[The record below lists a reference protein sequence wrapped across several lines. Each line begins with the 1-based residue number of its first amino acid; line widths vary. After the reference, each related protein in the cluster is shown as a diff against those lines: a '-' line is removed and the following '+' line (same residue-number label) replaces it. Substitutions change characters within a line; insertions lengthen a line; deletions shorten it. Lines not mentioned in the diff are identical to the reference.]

1 MAKRQQKKGKSSL
14 KEDRNKK
21 NSSNSKFNFKDAV
34 LDASKFLSKS
44 GKLNNEIDDNDSDD
58 FQFDDEEL
66 DSDDALGSGDELDDY
81 MVKKSTSN
89 SNTNE
94 FGEDDDGW
102 ESVDEGELITLSE
115 MWDRDDKDLKSSKVN
130 ESKLGDQ
137 DLVFDDNDS
146 NDSSNSD
153 SGEESSDDESD
164 EDSGSSE
171 SEDDDPFDEMELSD
185 EEAQLDT
192 VLKSLTSKSKDI
204 KSRKTLINDKLNEN
218 EFLLPNQ
225 GDSLGFDDM
234 IDDLDEDNVEFE
246 ENEDLIRDI
255 AKNNRKLK
263 ELAENGDLDDDDKVA
278 LNNNENTAFSIPLPL
293 SVQKRHERRAAY
305 EIQKDQVNRWKEII
319 AQNRDKEVLK
329 FVPEKVEID
338 KNSAFKTD
346 SDMAINDFEHKLDA
360 IINES
365 NVESKKTED
374 LFENIE
380 TAKLSK
386 AEMMKRTN
394 ELRLMRELMYRGMK
408 DSKRL
413 KKIKSKAYR
422 RHLRKD
428 KQKEQMLISQSNLQE
443 GIENSDHEDDEMY
456 QRAKERMTLKHKNTS
471 AWAKKMIKSGMSK
484 DKANRDELE
493 EMMRQSDSLKLKQLG
508 KRNGEE
514 SSDDDRNLSDLEHDI
529 EKAENVDD
537 EKLSKV
543 GKGVLAMDFMKNAE
557 ERERLI
563 RLKEIE
569 DLRRHVNNEYN
580 DQDEFGNTDV
590 SGVNVTLNSGRRL
603 YTPSAIVAA
612 EESRKLDEKLLEE
625 LDEEDSRLLK
635 NRLAVKERENVHIVN
650 ERVRKERAD
659 EELDEEVVV
668 DDDESNPWLNENES
682 NDEDDMK
689 KQQSKRSTKIKVMDA
704 SSSKMV
710 KAEAKI
716 AKNLSKRKANTKDD
730 YEITTVKIENK
741 ETLEIVDPKRQ
752 SKTIK
757 NQSDD
762 EYESDANDEDDNRMF
777 KQTDL
782 IKEAFAGDDVLVE
795 EFEREKH
802 AIEEDEGDKV
812 VDLTVPGWGSWAGVD
827 DNDDDN
833 GWNVP
838 KNNKKRKIVKT
849 IQGVVSKDKRLD
861 KDKAKVIIN
870 ERVNKRNTKYQ
881 ADKIPWPY
889 KTWEEYERSLRIPM
903 GKEWTTTETHQRLTT
918 PKVITKFGSVI
929 DPLKAPFS
937 E

>member
-1 MAKRQQKKGKSSL
+1 MARHQQKKGKSSSRG
-14 KEDRNKK
+14 KNQSK
-21 NSSNSKFNFKDAV
+21 NSADSKFDFKDAV
-34 LDASKFLSKS
+34 LDASKFLNKN
-44 GKLNNEIDDNDSDD
+44 GRLNTNGDDEDNDD
-58 FQFDDEEL
+58 FEFDDEEL
-66 DSDDALGSGDELDDY
+66 DSDDALGSGDDLDDY
-81 MVKKSTSN
+81 TMKKSTSE
-89 SNTNE
+89 SRLNE
-94 FGEDDDGW
+94 YGEDEDGW

-115 MWDRDDKDLKSSKVN
+115 MWDRDDKDIKSSNSNK
-130 ESKLGDQ
+130 SKSEEQ
-137 DLVFDDNDS
+137 DLVFNDDDDDS
-146 NDSSNSD
+146 DDTSNTGSD
-153 SGEESSDDESD
+153 EESDDDDSSD
-164 EDSGSSE
+164 EDSSE
-171 SEDDDPFDEMELSD
+171 EEDEDPFDEMNLSD
-185 EEAQLDT
+185 DDNEAQLDT
-192 VLKSLTSKSKDI
+192 VMKSLKSKSKDV
-204 KSRKTLINDKLNEN
+204 KSKKTLINDRMNEN

-234 IDDLDEDNVEFE
+234 IDDLDEDDNEVE

-255 AKNNRKLK
+255 AKNNKKLK
-263 ELAENGDLDDDDKVA
+263 ELAENAELDEDDKVA
-278 LNNNENTAFSIPLPL
+278 LNSNENTAFSIPLPL

-305 EIQKDQVNRWKEII
+305 EIQKDQVNRWKDII

-329 FVPEKVEID
+329 FVPETFELD
-338 KNSAFKTD
+338 NNSAFKTD
-346 SDMAINDFEHKLDA
+346 SDMAINDFEQKLDA

-365 NVESKKTED
+365 NLESKKTED

-422 RHLRKD
+422 RQLRKD

-443 GIENSDHEDDEMY
+443 GIEGSDNEDDDMY

-493 EMMRQSDSLKLKQLG
+493 EMMRQSDTLKLKQLG
-508 KRNGEE
+508 KKSGYE
-514 SSDDDRNLSDLEHDI
+514 SSDDERNLSDLEHDI
-529 EKAENVDD
+529 EKAENVDH
-537 EKLSKV
+537 EKLAKV

-557 ERERLI
+557 EKERLI
-563 RLKEIE
+563 KLKEIE
-569 DLRRHVNNEYN
+569 DLRRHANNEYN
-580 DQDEFGNTDV
+580 DQDEFGNTEV
-590 SGVNVTLNSGRRL
+590 SGVNVTLNSGRRV

-635 NRLAVKERENVHIVN
+635 NRLAVKERNDAHVI
-650 ERVRKERAD
+650 
-659 EELDEEVVV
+659 EEKTISEKTVKKLDSEEKV
-668 DDDESNPWLNENES
+668 DESNPWLNENDS
-682 NDEDDMK
+682 NDESDSDTG
-689 KQQSKRSTKIKVMDA
+689 KQAKRSTKIKVMDA
-704 SSSKMV
+704 SSSKMD

-716 AKNLSKRKANTKDD
+716 AKSLSKRKANTKDD
-730 YEITTVKIENK
+730 YEITTIKIENE
-741 ETLEIVDPKRQ
+741 ETLKIVDPKKQ
-752 SKTIK
+752 IK
-757 NQSDD
+757 DVSAQSDD
-762 EYESDANDEDDNRMF
+762 EYESDGNDEDATRMF

-795 EFEREKH
+795 EFEKEKRE
-802 AIEEDEGDKV
+802 IEEDEGDKV
-812 VDLTVPGWGSWAGVD
+812 VNLSVPGWGSWAGVD
-827 DNDDDN
+827 DEDS
-833 GWNVP
+833 GWGVP

-870 ERVNKRNTKYQ
+870 ERVIKKNTKYQ
-881 ADKIPWPY
+881 ADKIPYPY
-889 KTWEEYERSLRIPM
+889 KNWEEYERSLRIPM
-903 GKEWTTTETHQRLTT
+903 GKEWTTTQAHQKLTI

-929 DPLKAPFS
+929 DPLKAPFT